1 MAGPCLSN
9 SLSQKACDDVGGRA
23 YSDRIRPL
31 VTRTPLSLAHQ
42 AVYQGAATAWPVLIS
57 ERISP
62 AWAGAGAATA
72 KVATN
77 AKATM
82 GATTEGF
89 LSTCILENLRRL
101 RKDRGFPIR
110 DDDSILG
117 TLRQPRR
124 TLGYPTEPAG
134 NFQ

>member
-1 MAGPCLSN
+1 M
-9 SLSQKACDDVGGRA
+9 DTGGA
-23 YSDRIRPL
+23 PL
-31 VTRTPLSLAHQ
+31 FGQDQ
-42 AVYQGAATAWPVLIS
+42 AVGDQDPLELGPPGGVPGRRHRLASADFRKDQPGLGRRRRRHRESRDQRQGDDGGDNRGLLGLLHGKTP
-57 ERISP
+57 E
-62 AWAGAGAATA
+62 
-72 KVATN
+72 
-77 AKATM
+77 
-82 GATTEGF
+82 
-89 LSTCILENLRRL
+89 L